1 VKAEERSS
9 VATMIEFTGGQRTL
23 SVNQDTEAVFEKFV
37 AADGRP
43 FLLER
48 HGGEPV
54 FVNPRAIAFWHEN
67 RETISPGRLNP
78 R

>member
-1 VKAEERSS
+1 VS
-9 VATMIEFTGGQRTL
+9 TTIEFSGGQRQL
-23 SVNQDTEAVFEKFV
+23 AVIQDTETVYEKFV

-48 HGGEPV
+48 QGGEPV
-54 FVNPRAIAFWHEN
+54 FVNPHAVAFWHEN
-67 RETISPGRLNP
+67 RETISPGSLNP

>member
-1 VKAEERSS
+1 
-9 VATMIEFTGGQRTL
+9 VATRIEFSGGERAL
-23 SVNQDTEAVFEKFV
+23 SVSQDTEAVFEKFV

-48 HGGEPV
+48 PGGERV
-54 FVNPRAIAFWHEN
+54 FVNPQAVAFWHESH
-67 RETISPGRLNP
+67 ETISPGRLDP